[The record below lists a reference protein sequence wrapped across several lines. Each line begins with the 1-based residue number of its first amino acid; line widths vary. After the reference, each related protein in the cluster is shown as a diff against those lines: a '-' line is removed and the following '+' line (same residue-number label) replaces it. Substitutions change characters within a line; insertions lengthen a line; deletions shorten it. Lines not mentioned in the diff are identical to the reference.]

1 MGVIKMENK
10 INDALENIFT
20 IKKFIGQAKTNCR
33 VLSNILM
40 FLGVINLIYFGTTI
54 IGGMILEPYEFQGFY
69 NITIALKTVMYILFF
84 VYFIKVYREEK
95 VSSNRY
101 YLSFLSILIGVTVLL
116 PLLIFIIRNMFDYNV
131 PIEKVSEFLMN
142 LQWLSTLS
150 NILLFCFSM
159 IVCGYIIRKK
169 RMIFT
174 SGILLFLYLITA
186 LIYNNVI
193 FTIGLTK
200 TPSSISLS
208 ELYYCLTTSI
218 GYIIIA
224 TILKYG
230 VISSNGDK

>member
-1 MGVIKMENK
+1 MENK
-10 INDALENIFT
+10 INNALENIFT
-20 IKKFIGQAKTNCR
+20 IKEFIGQAKTNCR

-54 IGGMILEPYEFQGFY
+54 IGGMILEPHEFQGFY
-69 NITIALKTVMYILFF
+69 NVTIALKTVMYILFF
-84 VYFIKVYREEK
+84 VYFIKIYREEK

-131 PIEKVSEFLMN
+131 PIEKVSEFLMS
-142 LQWLSTLS
+142 LQKLSTLS

-174 SGILLFLYLITA
+174 SGIFLFLYLITT
-186 LIYNNVI
+186 LIYNNVV
-193 FTIGLTK
+193 FTIGLTE

-208 ELYYCLTTSI
+208 ELYYCLTMSI